1 MELIRDYWLLILIVV
16 LAALVVGYL
25 LLRPRQRVRLTDSA
39 PLRPHMMRPPE
50 DRGLA
55 GEAGVVTAEF
65 VHSPH
70 HRQAEGSRQPV
81 DDDYCR
87 MKGVGPK
94 FAEALHR
101 LGFHRFDQL
110 AQLTPT
116 EIERLDGQ
124 LGAFSGRLT
133 RDCIVEQADYLA
145 RNDTD
150 GFQERFGKL

>member
-39 PLRPHMMRPPE
+39 PLRPHMMRPPV
-50 DRGLA
+50 DRGHA
-55 GEAGVVTAEF
+55 GEAGGVTAEF

-70 HRQAEGSRQPV
+70 HRRAEGSREPA

-124 LGAFSGRLT
+124 LGAFSGRLI
-133 RDCIVEQADYLA
+133 RDRVVEQADYLA

-150 GFQERFGKL
+150 GYEQVFGKL